1 MRYNRRMKF
10 WKRRPPLILIVT
22 LALLALLPVLAIL
35 QYRWMGRIS
44 EAERERMQN
53 NLRDGA
59 SKFTQDFDREIARA
73 FFSFQSSESTSE
85 QLATALA
92 DCYTHWSANTAF
104 PQLIN
109 NIYLVEA
116 DANQPVLNRV
126 NLTTKQLEPVEWSD
140 KLAKLKARFEVQ
152 FQKEPKKVDETE
164 AAKLTLPGIKP
175 DVLQIFQNEIEPVV
189 SEIPALVIHN
199 LPTRFGDDVAFLPF
213 RSRSFTVI
221 TLDYDAIKY
230 ELIPQLAARY
240 FSGSNG
246 LDYNLTIVDA
256 REPQQ
261 IVYQSDASTT
271 TQSSTSDATANLFNV
286 RLAEVNSFVKA
297 RSSHTTEDAKLPG
310 KKASQVAVQVISS
323 ASGELPMEKLHQSML
338 AASTGKWQL
347 LLQHRSGSLGAVVA
361 SARRK
366 NLAISFGVLIL
377 LTISIAM
384 LLVSTRRAK
393 RLAEQQMEF
402 VAGVS
407 HELRTPLAVIRSA
420 GENLADGVID
430 EKKQIKRYGALI
442 ASEGRRLTEMVEQI
456 LEFSGIQSG
465 KKNYLLRATDINN
478 VIEHAIA
485 ACVPMLEEGGFELN
499 KEIAKEL
506 PAVAAD
512 EAALSRSIQN
522 LLINAMKYSGANR
535 TIEIKAQAHKTVTGQ
550 DVRIIVIDQGL
561 GIAAEDLPHIF
572 EPFYRGREAV
582 ASQIHGSGLGLSLV
596 KQIIEAH
603 GGSVSVTSTESKGS
617 EFTLK
622 LPAIKDADV
631 KEWQIDADSRLQT
644 SN

>member
-1 MRYNRRMKF
+1 MKS

-35 QYRWMGRIS
+35 QYQWMGRIS

-53 NLRDGA
+53 NLREGA

-73 FFSFQSSESTSE
+73 FLGFQCPEAGSDEC
-85 QLATALA
+85 AMALA
-92 DCYTHWSANTAF
+92 DSYAKWSAEAAF

-109 NIYLVEA
+109 NIYVVEA
-116 DANQPVLNRV
+116 RDHEPSLKHLD
-126 NLTTKQLEPVEWSD
+126 LTTRKFEAAEWPQSLD
-140 KLAKLKARFEVQ
+140 KLKERFQAQFEKDPVKEDDSDAKINL
-152 FQKEPKKVDETE
+152 PKVR
-164 AAKLTLPGIKP
+164 P
-175 DVLQIFQNEIEPVV
+175 DFLRIIQNDIEPVASDV
-189 SEIPALVIHN
+189 PALVIHN
-199 LPTRFGDDVAFLPF
+199 LPTKFGDNIAILPF
-213 RSRSFTVI
+213 HSRSFTVL
-221 TLDYDAIKY
+221 TFDLNAIQH
-230 ELIPQLAARY
+230 EIIPQLAARY
-240 FSGSNG
+240 FSGNSG

-261 IVYQSDASTT
+261 IIYQSD
-271 TQSSTSDATANLFNV
+271 SSAPGRSATSDASANLFNV
-286 RLAEVNSFVKA
+286 RLAELNSVVKA
-297 RSSHTTEDAKLPG
+297 RTTQTEETKVSG
-310 KKASQVAVQVISS
+310 KKTNQVAVQVISS
-323 ASGELPMEKLHQSML
+323 ARGDLSMEKMHQSMM
-338 AASTGKWQL
+338 AATTGKWQL

-361 SARRK
+361 NARRK

-377 LTISIAM
+377 LTVSIAM
-384 LLVSTRRAK
+384 LLVSTRRAR

-430 EKKQIKRYGALI
+430 EKNQIKRYGALI

-465 KKNYLLRATDINN
+465 KKTYSLRPVSVSD
-478 VIEHAIA
+478 VLEQAIA
-485 ACVPMLEEGGFELN
+485 ACVPMLEDGGFEL
-499 KEIAKEL
+499 KREIDNEL
-506 PAVAAD
+506 PPIAAD

-522 LLINAMKYSGANR
+522 LLTNAMKYSGANR
-535 TIEIKAQAHKTVTGQ
+535 TLEIKALAHKTVKGQ
-550 DVRIIVIDQGL
+550 EVQIVIADKGL

-596 KQIIEAH
+596 KQIIESHH
-603 GGSVSVTSTESKGS
+603 GRVSVSSEEGQGS
-617 EFTLK
+617 RFTIH
-622 LPAIKDADV
+622 LPTIKSLGELSEVEVELA
-631 KEWQIDADSRLQT
+631 T
-644 SN
+644 

>member
-1 MRYNRRMKF
+1 MKF

-22 LALLALLPVLAIL
+22 LALFALLPVLAIL
-35 QYRWMGRIS
+35 QYQWMGRIS
-44 EAERERMQN
+44 EAARERMQT

-73 FFSFQSSESTSE
+73 FFSFQSSETNSE
-85 QLATALA
+85 ALAAALA
-92 DCYTHWSANTAF
+92 DSYAHWSASTTF

-109 NIYLVEA
+109 GIYLVQA
-116 DANQPVLNRV
+116 DANHPVLRRV
-126 NLTTKQLEPVEWSD
+126 NLTTRQLEPVEWSENLD
-140 KLAKLKARFEVQ
+140 KVKERFQAQ
-152 FQKEPKKVDETE
+152 FQNVSGEAGEAE
-164 AAKLTLPGIKP
+164 AAKVKLPGMKS
-175 DVLQIFQNEIEPVV
+175 DFLQIFQNDIEPLV
-189 SEIPALVIHN
+189 SEVPALIIHN
-199 LPTRFGDDVAFLPF
+199 LPTKIGDDVAFLPF
-213 RSRSFTVI
+213 HSRSFTVI
-221 TLDYDAIKY
+221 TLDFDTIKQ
-230 ELIPQLAARY
+230 EMIPQLAARY
-240 FSGSNG
+240 FSGGNG

-256 REPQQ
+256 REPQN
-261 IVYQSDASTT
+261 IIYQSDASAT
-271 TQSSTSDATANLFNV
+271 TQSSNSDAAANLFNV
-286 RLAEVNSFVKA
+286 RLAEMNSVVKA
-297 RSSHTTEDAKLPG
+297 RASHTTEETKLSG
-310 KKASQVAVQVISS
+310 KKTNRVAVQVFSS
-323 ASGELPMEKLHQSML
+323 ARGDLSLEKMHQSMI
-338 AASTGKWQL
+338 AANTGKWQL
-347 LLQHRSGSLGAVVA
+347 LLQHRSGSLGAVVT

-377 LTISIAM
+377 LTLSIAM
-384 LLVSTRRAK
+384 LLVSTRRAN

-430 EKKQIKRYGALI
+430 EKNQIKRYGALI

-465 KKNYLLRATDINN
+465 KKNYLLRTTPVNN

-499 KEIAKEL
+499 QEIASEL
-506 PAVAAD
+506 PIVAAD

-522 LLINAMKYSGANR
+522 LLTNAMKYSGANR
-535 TIEIKAQAHKTVTGQ
+535 MITIKAQTHKTVKGQ
-550 DVRIIVIDQGL
+550 EVQITVVDKGL
-561 GIAAEDLPHIF
+561 GIPAEDLPHIF

-596 KQIIEAH
+596 KKIIEAH
-603 GGSVSVTSTESKGS
+603 DGSVSVTSTEGTGS

-622 LPAIKDADV
+622 LPAVKDAEV
-631 KEWQIDADSRLQT
+631 KEWQVEADSRLQT

>member
-1 MRYNRRMKF
+1 MKF

-35 QYRWMGRIS
+35 QYQWMGRIS

-59 SKFTQDFDREIARA
+59 SKFTSDFDREIARA
-73 FFSFQSSESTSE
+73 FISFQCSESNADE
-85 QLATALA
+85 LAAALVDRYA
-92 DCYTHWSANTAF
+92 KWSADTAF

-116 DANQPVLNRV
+116 DANQPALKRI
-126 NLTTKQLEPVEWSD
+126 NLTTKQLEAAEWSES
-140 KLAKLKARFEVQ
+140 LAQLKERFQTQ
-152 FQKEPKKVDETE
+152 FKKEPIKVSDPE
-164 AAKLTLPGIKP
+164 ANIKLPGVKP
-175 DVLQIFQNEIEPVV
+175 DFLQIFQNDIEPVV
-189 SEIPALVIHN
+189 SDVPALVIHN
-199 LPTRFGDDVAFLPF
+199 LPTKIGNDVALLPF
-213 RSRSFTVI
+213 HSRSFTI
-221 TLDYDAIKY
+221 LTFDFKAIK
-230 ELIPQLAARY
+230 EEIIPQLAARY

-256 REPQQ
+256 GEPQQ
-261 IVYQSDASTT
+261 IIYQSDASAT
-271 TQSSTSDATANLFNV
+271 TQSSKSDAVANLFNV
-286 RLAEVNSFVKA
+286 RLTELNSVVKA
-297 RSSHTTEDAKLPG
+297 RTTHTEETKVAG
-310 KKASQVAVQVISS
+310 KKTNQVAVQVISS
-323 ASGELPMEKLHQSML
+323 ARGDLSMEKMHQSLL
-338 AASTGKWQL
+338 AANTGKWQL

-361 SARRK
+361 NARRK

-377 LTISIAM
+377 LTVSIAM

-430 EKKQIKRYGALI
+430 EQQQIKRYGALI

-465 KKNYLLRATDINN
+465 KKNYLLRPANVSE
-478 VIEHAIA
+478 VIEQAIA

-499 KEIAKEL
+499 KEISKDL
-506 PAVAAD
+506 PPVAAD
-512 EAALSRSIQN
+512 EAALSRSLQN
-522 LLINAMKYSGANR
+522 LLTNAMKYSGANR
-535 TIEIKAQAHKTVTGQ
+535 SIAIKAQMHKTVTGQ
-550 DVRIIVIDQGL
+550 EVHITVSDKGL

-596 KQIIEAH
+596 KQIIESHH
-603 GGSVSVTSTESKGS
+603 GRITVSSEEGNGSR
-617 EFTLK
+617 FIIH
-622 LPAIKDADV
+622 LPAIKSLGEISEVEVEMA
-631 KEWQIDADSRLQT
+631 T
-644 SN
+644 